1 MPMCLSKSQYI
12 GFTDTPLL
20 LIERLPSLATLTII
34 GDSPF
39 FKTLNLLQIT
49 EIVASINLG

>member
-12 GFTDTPLL
+12 GFTDTPKLF
-20 LIERLPSLATLTII
+20 IERLPSLATLTII

>member
-12 GFTDTPLL
+12 GFTDTPKL

-39 FKTLNLLQIT
+39 FKTLNLLK
-49 EIVASINLG
+49 LLKL